1 MCTQY
6 QSVFQLTL
14 QDPMFF
20 FESTGHEERK
30 RFGLGQ
36 AMIPESF
43 EPGVGNSSC
52 NGTLG
57 APKRLVDICGAL
69 AFFVLFGPL
78 YMLVA
83 ASVWIGGG
91 GGPIYYRQTRLGRGG
106 KPFKC
111 YKFRSMVPDA
121 DCVLENYLAK
131 NQAARARW
139 NAFQKLENDPRVLP
153 VGKIIRKLSLD
164 ELPQFW
170 NVLRGDMSL
179 VGPRPCME
187 SQRGL
192 YGAAWGH
199 YTAVRPGLS
208 GLWQV
213 SRRHELTFAQR
224 VALDSQY
231 VESWSMWLDFQILL
245 KTVRAVISRGE

>member
-1 MCTQY
+1 MFKQH

-14 QDPMFF
+14 KKNMFYF
-20 FESTGHEERK
+20 QSAQHEERGGV
-30 RFGLGQ
+30 RPGQ
-36 AMIPESF
+36 AMVPESLDADTYD
-43 EPGVGNSSC
+43 SSC
-52 NGTLG
+52 NATLE
-57 APKRLVDICGAL
+57 AAKRLVDVCGAL

-78 YMLVA
+78 YVLVA
-83 ASVWIGGG
+83 ASVWLGGG
-91 GGPIYYRQTRLGRGG
+91 GGPIYYQQTRLGRNG

-121 DCVLENYLAK
+121 DRVLESYLAN
-131 NQAARARW
+131 NQVARARW
-139 NAFQKLENDPRVLP
+139 DDFQKLENDPRVLP
-153 VGKIIRKLSLD
+153 VGRIIRKLSLD

-187 SQRGL
+187 CQRSL
-192 YGAAWGH
+192 YGAAWVD
-199 YTAVRPGLS
+199 YIAVRPGLS

-224 VALDSQY
+224 VALDTQY
-231 VESWSMWLDFQILL
+231 VQSRSLWLDFRILL
-245 KTVRAVISRGE
+245 KTVRAVISDGE